1 LLPATL
7 RGPNN
12 PLSPK
17 SSGLEL
23 LSFADPSFLLSRSDL
38 RN

>member
-1 LLPATL
+1 LLNATL
-7 RGPNN
+7 QEPNN

-23 LSFADPSFLLSRSDL
+23 LSFADPSFLLSRSEL